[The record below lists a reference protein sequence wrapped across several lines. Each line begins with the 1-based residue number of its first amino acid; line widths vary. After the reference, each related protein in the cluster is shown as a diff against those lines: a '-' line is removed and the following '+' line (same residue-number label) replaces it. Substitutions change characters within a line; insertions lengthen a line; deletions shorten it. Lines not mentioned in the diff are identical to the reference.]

1 MMHESSFL
9 HSHIRDTTVVHVAD
23 TCTPSGKRQFEEV
36 RFLLIVV
43 HELKV
48 ENAELGQEAQNLR

>member
-9 HSHIRDTTVVHVAD
+9 HSHIRDTGTCSLHVYSIRKKTIRGSAI
-23 TCTPSGKRQFEEV
+23 FA
-36 RFLLIVV
+36 IVV